1 MVVTQK
7 INELMSLLLNIDTAT
22 DIAIVSVAKDGYI
35 LQEAINKEQK
45 DHASFLHTAI
55 KSTCKKAG
63 VNLNQLN
70 AIAVSAGPGSYT
82 GLRVG
87 MASAKGLCYALN
99 IPLIAIGTLDV
110 MAWQAIDE
118 TKNLHPSLPVLFCP
132 MIDAR
137 RMEVFTAIFKND
149 LETQLKPCALV
160 LGPQLFANY
169 LLTNKIVF
177 SGNGSTKWKEVSK
190 AENAIFIECQP
201 NPLYMNQLSY
211 KKFLNKE
218 FENIAYVQPLYVKEF
233 FNPSL

>member
-1 MVVTQK
+1 
-7 INELMSLLLNIDTAT
+7 MSLLLNIDTAT
-22 DIAIVSVAKDGYI
+22 DIAIISIAKDGYI

-63 VNLNQLN
+63 VSLNQLN
-70 AIAVSAGPGSYT
+70 AIAVAAGPGSYT

-110 MAWQAIDE
+110 IAWQMINE
-118 TKNLHPSLPVLFCP
+118 TKNLESPLPVIFCP

-137 RMEVFTAIFKND
+137 RMEVFTAMFEND
-149 LETQLKPCALV
+149 LQSVLKPCALV
-160 LGPQLFANY
+160 LEPQLFANF

-177 SGNGSTKWKEVSK
+177 SGNGSTKWKEICR
-190 AENAIFIECQP
+190 AENAIFVEGQP

-211 KKFLNKE
+211 KKFINNE